1 MKCLSDFELPNVH
14 VIKLHMYFKLSSNYK
29 LILSFILAWL
39 LLIEYKLSHWYNDQS
54 EQILKYF
61 PLEWNS
67 WEFT

>member
-1 MKCLSDFELPNVH
+1 MKCFSDFELPNVH

-39 LLIEYKLSHWYNDQS
+39 LLIEYKLSHWYNDKS

-61 PLEWNS
+61 PLE
-67 WEFT
+67 